1 MKESILIEMRNKVDA
16 LTRVIQQIIYDINE
30 TKDLSRGTLEVL
42 KKIPGYKKAVDELKT
57 EIEKVIEESHFS
69 AFRDSAIVTFL
80 NPKSYGFFVVFV
92 PQFIDSSSPILPQ
105 FIIMIV
111 TFVGLGV
118 VNTLAFA
125 MLAAQIRHMITKPD
139 TLV

>member
-57 EIEKVIEESHFS
+57 EIKKVQEIKKTVEVKQEKKL
-69 AFRDSAIVTFL
+69 DL
-80 NPKSYGFFVVFV
+80 NVE
-92 PQFIDSSSPILPQ
+92 
-105 FIIMIV
+105 
-111 TFVGLGV
+111 
-118 VNTLAFA
+118 
-125 MLAAQIRHMITKPD
+125 
-139 TLV
+139 

>member
-57 EIEKVIEESHFS
+57 EIEKVQEIKKTAEVKQEKKL
-69 AFRDSAIVTFL
+69 DL
-80 NPKSYGFFVVFV
+80 NVE
-92 PQFIDSSSPILPQ
+92 
-105 FIIMIV
+105 
-111 TFVGLGV
+111 
-118 VNTLAFA
+118 
-125 MLAAQIRHMITKPD
+125 
-139 TLV
+139 

>member
-57 EIEKVIEESHFS
+57 EIEKVQEIKKTMEVKQEKKL
-69 AFRDSAIVTFL
+69 DL
-80 NPKSYGFFVVFV
+80 NVE
-92 PQFIDSSSPILPQ
+92 
-105 FIIMIV
+105 
-111 TFVGLGV
+111 
-118 VNTLAFA
+118 
-125 MLAAQIRHMITKPD
+125 
-139 TLV
+139 

>member
-57 EIEKVIEESHFS
+57 EIEKVQEIKKTVE
-69 AFRDSAIVTFL
+69 V
-80 NPKSYGFFVVFV
+80 
-92 PQFIDSSSPILPQ
+92 
-105 FIIMIV
+105 
-111 TFVGLGV
+111 
-118 VNTLAFA
+118 
-125 MLAAQIRHMITKPD
+125 KPEKKLELD
-139 TLV
+139 EK

>member
-57 EIEKVIEESHFS
+57 EIEKVQEIKKTVE
-69 AFRDSAIVTFL
+69 
-80 NPKSYGFFVVFV
+80 
-92 PQFIDSSSPILPQ
+92 
-105 FIIMIV
+105 
-111 TFVGLGV
+111 
-118 VNTLAFA
+118 
-125 MLAAQIRHMITKPD
+125 TKQNKKLELD
-139 TLV
+139 EK